1 MMSDE
6 NVCMHHKRDSE
17 DKFVVIT
24 VIQPHDSKYTQ
35 QNVICLFQKLGIKH
49 PLWKREGDLIHHSPP
64 YSMLRLHRHSRD
76 REIEMSMNYLSPS
89 RQTYLTI
96 YLRRVKFLQ

>member
-1 MMSDE
+1 MSDE

-64 YSMLRLHRHSRD
+64 HSMLRLHRHSRD
-76 REIEMSMNYLSPS
+76 RDDRDVYELPLSLSPDLS
-89 RQTYLTI
+89 HHLSQEG
-96 YLRRVKFLQ
+96 

>member
-64 YSMLRLHRHSRD
+64 YSMLRLHRLSRD
-76 REIEMSMNYLSPS
+76 RDVYELPLSSPS

>member
-1 MMSDE
+1 MSDE

-76 REIEMSMNYLSPS
+76 RDVYELPLSSPS

>member
-64 YSMLRLHRHSRD
+64 YSMLRLNRHSRD
-76 REIEMSMNYLSPS
+76 RDVYELPLSLSPDLS
-89 RQTYLTI
+89 HHLSQEG
-96 YLRRVKFLQ
+96 

>member
-35 QNVICLFQKLGIKH
+35 QNVICLLQKLGIKH

-64 YSMLRLHRHSRD
+64 YSMLRLHRLSNCDRD
-76 REIEMSMNYLSPS
+76 VYELPLSSPS

>member
-64 YSMLRLHRHSRD
+64 YSMLRLLRHSRD
-76 REIEMSMNYLSPS
+76 RDVYELPLSPS